1 MEFTYRL
8 PVRTGYEEV
17 DIGGHHTYRNLETG
31 LVLFEEF
38 DRETD
43 VEKIYDKGI
52 TLAKLDCQDYIIA
65 GFDTDVLGRGN
76 LHYTLDT
83 IKQSDMKNTVE
94 RIKNTGANEVFWR
107 DSSRVM
113 YEVYTAEQFLLL
125 YKEAS
130 IFMMMQKLYSD
141 GLEQTL
147 RNSYVNHT
155 ENSNSAEDMKKMRWG
170 YELAAALQ
178 ADIDTQLKGIFSL
191 TDEEVENYKERFSTW
206 IKKEEDFPV

>member
-8 PVRTGYEEV
+8 PVRTGYDEV

-31 LVLFEEF
+31 LVLFE
-38 DRETD
+38 
-43 VEKIYDKGI
+43 
-52 TLAKLDCQDYIIA
+52 CQDYIIA

-94 RIKNTGANEVFWR
+94 RIKNTGATEVFWR

-147 RNSYVNHT
+147 RNSYINHT

-170 YELAAALQ
+170 YELTAALQ
-178 ADIDTQLKGIFSL
+178 ADIDAQLKGIFSL

-206 IKKEEDFPV
+206 IKKEEDFLV

>member
-8 PVRTGYEEV
+8 PVRTGYDEV

-43 VEKIYDKGI
+43 VEKICDKGI

-65 GFDTDVLGRGN
+65 GFDANVLGRGD

-83 IKQSDMKNTVE
+83 IKQSDMKNTAE
-94 RIKNTGANEVFWR
+94 RIKTTGATEVFWR

-170 YELAAALQ
+170 YELDAALQ
-178 ADIDTQLKGIFSL
+178 TDIDAQLKGIFSL
-191 TDEEVENYKERFSTW
+191 TDEEVKNYKERFSTW
-206 IKKEEDFPV
+206 IKKEEDFLV